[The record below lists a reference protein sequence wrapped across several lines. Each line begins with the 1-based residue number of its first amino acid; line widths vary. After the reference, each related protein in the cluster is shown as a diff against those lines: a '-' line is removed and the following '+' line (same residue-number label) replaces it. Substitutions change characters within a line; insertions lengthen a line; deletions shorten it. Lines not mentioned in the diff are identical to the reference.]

1 MTRLFHHM
9 GFWLLL
15 PISALQGLW
24 LRRTALRLPEA
35 SGPRSGVSG
44 HGVELQLLALGDS
57 IIAGVGTGSME
68 YSLPVQFARA
78 LAESRQ
84 CSVHW
89 HAAGANGAAISNLRQ
104 SLAGLA
110 HDRQADVVLISIG
123 VNDVTGLSS
132 TRHWRSELEQ
142 LVADI
147 RGRWPRARVLF
158 AGLPPMGRFPLPPQP
173 LRFTLGQ
180 RAATLDAIAAGVI
193 SRQAGMLHIPT
204 DINPLQQEF
213 CEDGFHPSAQS
224 CAYWANELA
233 CRFEADNLFIPATGT
248 GSK

>member
-1 MTRLFHHM
+1 MTRLFHRL
-9 GFWLLL
+9 GFWLSL
-15 PISALQGLW
+15 PVSAVQGLW
-24 LRRTALRLPEA
+24 LRRTAIRLPEA
-35 SGPRSGVSG
+35 GGARNGVSG
-44 HGVELQLLALGDS
+44 RGTELHLLALGDS
-57 IIAGVGTGSME
+57 IIAGVGTGNMAH
-68 YSLPVQFARA
+68 SLPVQFARA
-78 LAESRQ
+78 LAKNRQ

-89 HAAGANGAAISNLRQ
+89 HAHGANGAAISDLRQ
-104 SLAGLA
+104 SMAGLA

-142 LVADI
+142 LLLDI

-173 LRFTLGQ
+173 LRFTLGH
-180 RAATLDAIAAGVI
+180 RAATLDAIAAAVI
-193 SRQAGMLHIPT
+193 SGQPGMLHIPT

-233 CRFEADNLFIPATGT
+233 SRFEADNLVIPGKVK